1 MRAYF
6 IIILIV
12 LAGCVSGYSSHVRE
26 ASIRHQQID
35 REMMKEEV
43 YRVLGNPDQIFEDG
57 RHQWRVED
65 RDYFSELTV
74 RFRSD
79 GSVLDLEKK
88 IKK

>member
-6 IIILIV
+6 IFILVV
-12 LAGCVSGYSSHVRE
+12 LAGCVSGPSSHVRE
-26 ASIRHQQID
+26 ASDRYQHID

-43 YRVLGNPDQIFEDG
+43 YRVLGKPDQVFEDG
-57 RHQWRVED
+57 HHQWRVED

-74 RFRSD
+74 RFSSD
-79 GSVLDLEKK
+79 GSVQDMEKR